1 MEMLARW
8 CFARS
13 NAAAN
18 VASCGSSRGCE
29 AHPCC
34 HSHLGCQSSSLAE
47 SGREPRAPLIPS
59 AGPVCS
65 PCGDTLLPCMAPPSE
80 LCCLLLRTLP
90 VLFDTATGALS
101 EEAAGFCCD
110 QKGAPVW
117 QAQAATQMVP
127 NPAEAAEREAIQHE
141 EVQLPVS
148 PFIVRLFN
156 ESPLV
161 VVPDF
166 STDTAAP
173 SSSQMLDKGSKAL

>member
-1 MEMLARW
+1 M
-8 CFARS
+8 
-13 NAAAN
+13 
-18 VASCGSSRGCE
+18 
-29 AHPCC
+29 
-34 HSHLGCQSSSLAE
+34 
-47 SGREPRAPLIPS
+47 
-59 AGPVCS
+59 
-65 PCGDTLLPCMAPPSE
+65 
-80 LCCLLLRTLP
+80 
-90 VLFDTATGALS
+90 
-101 EEAAGFCCD
+101 
-110 QKGAPVW
+110 W